1 MEVVPAALLEKG
13 SSQERGI
20 RVSADLEREGR
31 EAQKWAKD
39 ADRRRELNEVQRI
52 GFALANRR
60 EREGLSRGEL
70 ARAVGTSAAHL
81 AKIERGE
88 VNPRLGL
95 VLRLGSA
102 LGWVIR

>member
-1 MEVVPAALLEKG
+1 MSIG
-13 SSQERGI
+13 QE
-20 RVSADLEREGR
+20 EREAR
-31 EAQKWAKD
+31 EWAKG
-39 ADRRRELNEVQRI
+39 AESRRRLGEVQRL

-60 EREGLSRGEL
+60 ERQGLSRVEL
-70 ARAVGTSAAHL
+70 ARAVGTSVAHL

-88 VNPRLGL
+88 VDPRLGL

>member
-1 MEVVPAALLEKG
+1 MSDE
-13 SSQERGI
+13 QE
-20 RVSADLEREGR
+20 EREAR
-31 EAQKWAKD
+31 EWSKNAK
-39 ADRRRELNEVQRI
+39 RRRDLNEVKRL

-60 EREGLSRGEL
+60 EREGLSRIEL
-70 ARAVGTSAAHL
+70 ARAVGTSVAHL

-88 VNPRLGL
+88 VDPRLGL